1 MYVCTWCV
9 HSVVCV
15 QCGWCRHAMMC
26 VHSVV
31 CVCSVCGVYIVWC
44 VHSMADVCVQRVWC
58 RHGVVLHMVCVHDVH
73 VQCVNLHRHTLGRAP
88 TAGLAESACVI
99 GLAWQEGRRERSS
112 FPLDTFSV
120 LWIFIIDS
128 CTDVLI
134 SESCFSFPARP
145 FKRKWCNFYSNSST
159 RDLFLRNLIWGQCL
173 ILQSPLPSVRDVP
186 NKRTDC
192 QRHLFPKAL
201 LVDVIMR

>member
-1 MYVCTWCV
+1 M
-9 HSVVCV
+9 S
-15 QCGWCRHAMMC
+15 A
-26 VHSVV
+26 
-31 CVCSVCGVYIVWC
+31 CSVCGVGMVWC
-44 VHSMADVCVQRVWC
+44 CTWCMCMMYVCSVWPC
-58 RHGVVLHMVCVHDVH
+58 TD
-73 VQCVNLHRHTLGRAP
+73 TLGRAR
-88 TAGLAESACVI
+88 TAGLAESASVI
-99 GLAWQEGRRERSS
+99 GLAWKEGRRERSS

-186 NKRTDC
+186 NKGTDC